1 MIPTPFEI
9 QKYWFEDDG
18 LIPNS
23 PLPVLVYRQ
32 VCGVE
37 DKSDWFET
45 TFSNNGWT
53 NNWRDII
60 LPYDHFHSTTHEV
73 LGVGKGSVT
82 LQVGGQKGRQLTLHA
97 GDVVILPAG
106 VGHCALAGTGDY
118 EIVGGYPEG
127 RAWDLRIGDEADR
140 DQMLMRIKRLPI
152 PVTDPIHGE
161 GGAITRLWQPTE
173 I

>member
-1 MIPTPFEI
+1 M
-9 QKYWFEDDG
+9 
-18 LIPNS
+18 
-23 PLPVLVYRQ
+23 
-32 VCGVE
+32 CGVE

-45 TFSNNGWT
+45 TFSKNGWT

-60 LPYDHFHSTTHEV
+60 LPYEHFHSTTHEV

-82 LQVGGQKGRQLTLHA
+82 LRVGGQKGTQLTLHA

-106 VGHCALAGTGDY
+106 VGHCALAGMGDY

-127 RAWDLRIGDEADR
+127 RSWDLRIGDEADH
-140 DQMLMRIKRLPI
+140 DEMLMRIKRLPI
-152 PVTDPIHGE
+152 PVTDPIHGQA
-161 GGAITRLWQPTE
+161 GTITRLWQRAE

>member
-1 MIPTPFEI
+1 MNVNFEI
-9 QKYWFEDDG
+9 VKYRFEDDG

-32 VCGVE
+32 VCSVK

-45 TFSNNGWT
+45 TFMNNGWT

-73 LGVGKGSVT
+73 LGVGRGSVT
-82 LQVGGQKGRQLTLHA
+82 LRVGGQSGRELTLHA

-106 VGHCALAGTGDY
+106 VGHCAPTATGDY

-127 RAWDLRIGDEADR
+127 RAWDLLKGDEQGR
-140 DQMLMRIKRLPI
+140 DEILMQIKRLPI
-152 PVTDPIHGE
+152 PLTDPINGE
-161 GGAITRLWQPTE
+161 GGTLGKFWQSAE